1 MTRKKKLEL
10 IEKFNLPKTLEYG
23 GYDPYY
29 KCWAYMDVPIEDA
42 IKDVAWRS
50 YVDKDKVIKSELI
63 PVFKKKVKINGQWWV
78 RH

>member
-10 IEKFNLPKTLEYG
+10 IKKWNLPKTLEYG
-23 GYDPYY
+23 GYHPIH

-42 IKDVAWRS
+42 IKDVVWRC
-50 YVDKDKVIKSELI
+50 YTDGRSEQV